1 MEVKI
6 YTSDEFSRRAKK
18 YAKKFKSFASDF
30 KLFLDSIKEN
40 PYQGVD
46 LGGGKRKLRMIVTSK
61 NSGKRGG
68 FRIITYNIIVSHDSL
83 LSVYLLTIYDKS
95 EFSSVSDS
103 YINQI
108 ISSLK

>member
-46 LGGGKRKLRMIVTSK
+46 LGGGERG
-61 NSGKRGG
+61 NS
-68 FRIITYNIIVSHDSL
+68 
-83 LSVYLLTIYDKS
+83 
-95 EFSSVSDS
+95 E
-103 YINQI
+103 
-108 ISSLK
+108 